1 MPMMRKVANTVYEW
15 FLRHQIDYGRV
26 PEHIAVIQDGNRRFA
41 REKGESPEEGHKHG
55 AEKAEELLDWA
66 SEIGVKEVTLYTF
79 STENFRRP
87 DNELDSLFS
96 LMEEKFLELA
106 DDDRIH
112 SNRIRIRAV
121 GDLGRLPDRVED
133 AIREAEEKTSE
144 YDEFHLNIAVGYGGR
159 DELLRAS
166 REVLR
171 EVEDGDLEPDE
182 IDTEKVSEYVYTPR
196 SNDVDLM
203 IRTGGEERLSNFLPW
218 QAKGNESAVYFCD
231 PYWPA
236 FRKIDFLRAIRSYA
250 DVERSRSDVGSET
263 DESREKQSTASVGS
277 ETDPEES
284 EPRLR

>member
-1 MPMMRKVANTVYEW
+1 MMRKVANRVYEF
-15 FLRHQIDYGRV
+15 FLRRQIDGERI

-41 REKGESPEEGHKHG
+41 TANGKPPEEGHKHG

-87 DNELDSLFS
+87 ENELDSLFD

-106 DDDRIH
+106 EDKRIH
-112 SNRIRIRAV
+112 SNEIRIRAV
-121 GDLGRLPDRVED
+121 GDLGRLPDRVEG

-144 YDEFHLNIAVGYGGR
+144 YDEFHLNVAVGYGGR

-182 IDTEKVSEYVYTPR
+182 IDIDTVSEYVYTPK

-218 QAKGNESAVYFCD
+218 QAKGSESAVYFCD

-250 DVERSRSDVGSET
+250 DVERSRSDLNE
-263 DESREKQSTASVGS
+263 EKQDTEPASTAGS
-277 ETDPEES
+277 GMDS
-284 EPRLR
+284 DKAEPSSR